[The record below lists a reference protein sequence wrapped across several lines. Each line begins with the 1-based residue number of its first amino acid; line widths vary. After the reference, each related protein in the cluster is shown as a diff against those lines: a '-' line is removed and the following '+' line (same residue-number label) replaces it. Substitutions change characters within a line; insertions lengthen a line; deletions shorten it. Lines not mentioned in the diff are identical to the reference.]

1 MIDQHEE
8 DHNLRRVAAQAF
20 FESIE
25 QLQDRLNEE
34 PTVDLSTPAP
44 SAKKNSAKKSEKAF
58 DLEELEQAVADIEQF
73 FESRNSE
80 RQK

>member
-1 MIDQHEE
+1 MIDQQEE
-8 DHNLRRVAAQAF
+8 DQNLRRVAAQAF

-25 QLQDRLNEE
+25 QLQDRLNES
-34 PTVDLSTPAP
+34 PTVDSSTPRP
-44 SAKKNSAKKSEKAF
+44 SAKKNSAKKPEKAF